1 MNVSGGQ
8 VGRKETLL
16 TTTVEITFNSMKR
29 CLTKSPIGTISRS
42 VSRLRFA
49 ELDARERD
57 LDVLL
62 LLYPD
67 GEELSTGVNAP
78 RRMLVIGD
86 DGTMTGERWNGESK
100 GEGVVDG
107 GRGAETGKSSSDPS
121 DASLKSPSESDKRED
136 ASVIDEDTEAVT
148 GSPSRDSDMS
158 SSSSSVRSS
167 RCDSSPVLIAITRAS
182 SSIAANPPVNR
193 PTES

>member
-1 MNVSGGQ
+1 MSGKR
-8 VGRKETLL
+8 VGGDKISH
-16 TTTVEITFNSMKR
+16 TTTVEITFKSMKR
-29 CLTKSPIGTISRS
+29 CLTRSPIGITSRS
-42 VSRLRFA
+42 VSRLLLA

-57 LDVLL
+57 LEVLL

-78 RRMLVIGD
+78 RLMFVIGD
-86 DGTMTGERWNGESK
+86 DGTMTGDRWNGESK

-107 GRGAETGKSSSDPS
+107 GRGADTGKSSRDPS
-121 DASLKSPSESDKRED
+121 DASSALKSPSESDRRDE
-136 ASVIDEDTEAVT
+136 ASVIDDETDAVT

-167 RCDSSPVLIAITRAS
+167 RCDSSPVLIAMTRAS
-182 SSIAANPPVNR
+182 SSIAANPPVSR